1 MPSAI
6 DKNTADFCGMDKSK
20 YSRVCVHKQMSSYH
34 IASVEK
40 TEDGSDAAAATA
52 V

>member
-6 DKNTADFCGMDKSK
+6 DKNTAEFCGMDKSK
-20 YSRVCVHKQMSSYH
+20 YSINEAYH

>member
-6 DKNTADFCGMDKSK
+6 DKNTAEFCGMDKSK
-20 YSRVCVHKQMSSYH
+20 YSRVCVYH

-40 TEDGSDAAAATA
+40 TGDGSDAAGATA

>member
-6 DKNTADFCGMDKSK
+6 DKNKADFSWMDKSK
-20 YSRVCVHKQMSSYH
+20 YVYINEVYHK
-34 IASVEK
+34 ASVEK
-40 TEDGSDAAAATA
+40 TEDWSDAAAASA

>member
-20 YSRVCVHKQMSSYH
+20 YS
-34 IASVEK
+34 ASVEK
-40 TEDGSDAAAATA
+40 TEDGSDAAGATA